1 MIIRGNFIHNFLEIP
16 EENVERIE
24 ESGVR
29 MYSTPSGTFP
39 SVTTVTGWEKRMFF
53 AQWRKNNKQESTRV
67 CNRGNTV
74 HSLAEK
80 YLLNEEINLSEI
92 EVNERNLFNLLKPE
106 IDKIDEV
113 YGLEKMLWG
122 ERTGLAGR
130 VDCIARYNGKPC
142 VIDFK
147 GSTKPKYKEDIEN
160 YFMQATAYTLLLQER
175 TGMKIS
181 DIVILIANEQGY
193 LQVFEEKNYKYL
205 KPLADTIKRYYMDN
219 FDDTV

>member
-1 MIIRGNFIHNFLEIP
+1 
-16 EENVERIE
+16 
-24 ESGVR
+24 

-39 SVTTVTGWEKRMFF
+39 SVTTVTGWEKRLFF
-53 AQWRKNNKQESTRV
+53 AQWRKNNKEESARV
-67 CNRGNTV
+67 CNRGNKV

-80 YLLNEEINLSEI
+80 YLLNEEINLSDI
-92 EVNERNLFNLLKPE
+92 EENERNLFNLLKPE

-113 YGLEKMLWG
+113 YALEKMLWG

-130 VDCIARYNGKPC
+130 VDCIAKYEGVPC

-147 GSTKPKYKEDIEN
+147 GSTKPKYKDDIEN

-193 LQVFEEKNYKYL
+193 LQVFKEKNYKYL
-205 KPLADTIKRYYMDN
+205 KSLASTIKRYYMDN